1 MIDLDQLTNE
11 LSEGEDAILQNPPPH
26 IDIDSDEDMEDES
39 EDNLGEDEGD
49 MPFSPPPL
57 PQIETPA
64 SPLADPTLN
73 DNISPP
79 ELKVEPRSP
88 PQPLNEDTEVYDN
101 VPNVPINFP
110 KTRVYI

>member
-1 MIDLDQLTNE
+1 MPF
-11 LSEGEDAILQNPPPH
+11 APPH
-26 IDIDSDEDMEDES
+26 S
-39 EDNLGEDEGD
+39 L
-49 MPFSPPPL
+49 
-57 PQIETPA
+57 QIETLA

-101 VPNVPINFP
+101 VPNTCKLAKNTSVCKETLAPS
-110 KTRVYI
+110 